1 MSGPRLT
8 SRRRSGSG
16 SRSASKS
23 RLSRSTVKRSSSSSK
38 SEGANAIGSGGFGT
52 VFSPAFVNTNFT
64 DATHDRR
71 NWVTKVFASKD
82 AYEKA
87 VANIPTIQRIGM
99 NYNAFAYKRP
109 LSLSNVPRSKRANI
123 LSAKKRSEP
132 DRNTIF
138 AIRMPN
144 KGLSVRKILDERNLA
159 SLRAIPIYTI
169 MGQVCKTIRQ
179 MIALTDDGY
188 IHGDIRDTNLLID
201 PTTGIITIIDF
212 DWFYTKPEFL
222 NEYFGHFGFYSN
234 PPETL
239 LTASGSG
246 HSAEYIK
253 DFKEFFIDRPIIDT
267 INDSNLVNKITL
279 QSVTGSYVLNK
290 NPRIWNKTLDTFDSF
305 GLAWTLLAL
314 LGHLY
319 PGALDNKTGSLKR
332 ALATRITNNGTPYT
346 DAELD
351 TCATAINA
359 MVQTVLLPMGHFSVR
374 DRRTAAEVYEPAVM
388 VLSAVNPVL
397 I

>member
-1 MSGPRLT
+1 MSGRRLT
-8 SRRRSGSG
+8 SRRRSGSH
-16 SRSASKS
+16 SRSSKS
-23 RLSRSTVKRSSSSSK
+23 SRSTVKRSS

-52 VFSPAFVNTNFT
+52 VFSPAFVNTDFT

-109 LSLSNVPRSKRANI
+109 LSLKNVPRSKRQNI
-123 LSAKKRSEP
+123 RSAKKQSEP
-132 DRNTIF
+132 DQNTIF

-144 KGLSVRKILDERNLA
+144 KGLSVRKILDERALG
-159 SLRAIPIYTI
+159 SLRAIPIYII
-169 MGQVCKTIRQ
+169 MGQVCKAIRQ
-179 MIALTDDGY
+179 MTALAENGF

-201 PTTGIITIIDF
+201 PSTGIITIIDF
-212 DWFYTKPEFL
+212 DWFYTKAEFL
-222 NEYFGHFGFYSN
+222 NEYFRHFGFYSN

-239 LTASGSG
+239 LASSG
-246 HSAEYIK
+246 NGADYIT
-253 DFKEFFIDRPIIDT
+253 DFKAFFIDNPIVDT
-267 INDSNLVNKITL
+267 ITDVNLVNKTTL

-290 NPRIWNKTLDTFDSF
+290 NPRIWNKTLVTFDSF

-319 PGALDNKTGSLKR
+319 PGALDNKTGSFKR
-332 ALATRITNNGTPYT
+332 ALATRITNNGIPYT
-346 DAELD
+346 DPELD
-351 TCATAINA
+351 TYATAINA
-359 MVQTVLLPMGHFSVR
+359 MVQTVLLPMGHFSVG
-374 DRRTAAEVYEPAVM
+374 DRRTAAEVYEPAIA
-388 VLSAVNPVL
+388 VLTAVKPVL
-397 I
+397 L